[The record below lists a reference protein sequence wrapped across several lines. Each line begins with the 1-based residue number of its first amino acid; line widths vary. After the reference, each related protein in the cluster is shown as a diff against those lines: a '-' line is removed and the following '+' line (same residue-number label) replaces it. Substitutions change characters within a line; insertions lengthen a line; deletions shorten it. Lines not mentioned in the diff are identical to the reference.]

1 MPPAIPHEVV
11 AVLIVVASV
20 YYVCQYDGLKVPAA
34 AVVYIVTGFAPA
46 AAAAAAAVAA
56 AAARTANAAVAVARG
71 LAVLVAYYLEGS
83 VQEQRESVS
92 VDGGFLPALGLM
104 LLIETVMPL
113 LEVSVAYSEMVAS
126 LMELKPRTLNLGA
139 QSLPSHE
146 AWALNPFGLAFEPVL
161 GSALERV
168 VT

>member
-34 AVVYIVTGFAPA
+34 AVVYIVTGFAP
-46 AAAAAAAVAA
+46 AAAAAAVAA

>member
-1 MPPAIPHEVV
+1 MIPDEVV

-20 YYVCQYDGLKVPAA
+20 YYVCQYDGLKGPAA
-34 AVVYIVTGFAPA
+34 AVVYIVTGFAPAAAA

-126 LMELKPRTLNLGA
+126 LMELKPRTLNLRA

-146 AWALNPFGLAFEPVL
+146 AWALNPFGLAFESVL